1 MGNANRILIHT
12 GYVKTGS
19 TWLQTQIFKNEALG
33 FALVCDR
40 SFSTHQII
48 YPPFFEFNIDVIQ
61 QHINEKLRHIN
72 DDKVPVVSHER
83 LAGSAISGGFDSGI
97 IAERLLKLFPRAKIL
112 IVIREQ
118 VSHILS
124 TYKEYVNQGGTCSL
138 KKFLFPPKGRALP
151 LFSFAFYEFHKL
163 IEHYHSLWGRENIL
177 VLPFELLVQRPLD
190 FYNSIATFVG
200 AMNVSS
206 IPCDRVRIS
215 KDSLAVSVERR
226 LNRLF
231 YRSNVN
237 PSASFNIPKIKRI
250 VRLIDRS
257 TPSWLNRLT
266 KIDIQK
272 EIPPDIMKRYA
283 VSNTITSSYTDF
295 QLSDFGY
302 YL

>member
-1 MGNANRILIHT
+1 MGNANRVLIHT

-19 TWLQTQIFKNEALG
+19 TWLQTKIFNNEDLG

-40 SFSTHQII
+40 SLLTHQII
-48 YPPFFEFNIDVIQ
+48 YPPFFEYNIEVIQ
-61 QHINEKLRHIN
+61 QHINENLRHIN
-72 DDKVPVVSHER
+72 DDKVPVLSHER
-83 LAGSAISGGFDSGI
+83 LAGSAISGGFDGTI
-97 IAERLLKLFPRAKIL
+97 IAERLLELFPKAKIL

-138 KKFLFPPKGRALP
+138 QKFLFPPEGRALP
-151 LFSFAFYEFHKL
+151 LFNFRFYEFHKL

-200 AMNVSS
+200 AKNVSS
-206 IPCDRVRIS
+206 ILCDRVRIS
-215 KDSLAVSVERR
+215 KGSFAVSLERR

-237 PSASFNIPKIKRI
+237 ASASFKIPKIKRFI
-250 VRLIDRS
+250 QRIDRL
-257 TPSWLNRLT
+257 TPSWLSRLT

-272 EIPPDIMKRYA
+272 EIPPEIMKSYA
-283 VSNTITSSYTDF
+283 ASNKIASAYTDF

-302 YL
+302 CL